1 MSSLVDAAN
10 GNSEHFGEAAIVARL
25 AVLID
30 GLALDCECRSRLDEL
45 LARFGEWEKVRARL
59 QELSAARASRER
71 IEAISLSLH
80 ELDELGANEPDRSVY
95 AEMALLF
102 DEIADMAILGAR
114 RLRQLSTSRT

>member
-1 MSSLVDAAN
+1 MSSSGGGGDGAGERFGDAAV
-10 GNSEHFGEAAIVARL
+10 VARL

-30 GLALDCECRSRLDEL
+30 GLALDCECRSRLDEVL
-45 LARFGEWEKVRARL
+45 IRFGRWEKVRARL
-59 QELSAARASRER
+59 QQLSAACVSRER

-102 DEIADMAILGAR
+102 DEIADIAAVGAHS
-114 RLRQLSTSRT
+114 LRQLSTSRI